1 MRFGGIKA
9 RQCLPNR
16 LDLTVNCMWV
26 VSIKMVWAFCNGI
39 PFSKSLLFTSSTWSP
54 LLSPAFAALEP
65 FSTCKCIG
73 MKLKYMPMDSRLAI
87 VIEWEYS
94 TLYHL
99 PCQQICHIL
108 FHALPLAQNAALRHG
123 KHVIMSP
130 LVFSPKKKIFNH
142 HISSKSKR

>member
-1 MRFGGIKA
+1 MVVIYNLNNFMTFGGIKT

-73 MKLKYMPMDSRLAI
+73 IKLNNRRMDSKLAI
-87 VIEWEYS
+87 VIKWEYS
-94 TLYHL
+94 FLYHL
-99 PCQQICHIL
+99 PCLQIYHIR
-108 FHALPLAQNAALRHG
+108 FHALPLAQNTALLHG
-123 KHVIMSP
+123 KHVIMSR
-130 LVFSPKKKIFNH
+130 LVF
-142 HISSKSKR
+142 